1 MNPNQPVI
9 CVRGLVKRYGK
20 VVALDGLDL
29 DIHHGEIF
37 GILGPN
43 GAGKTTLIRILSTLT
58 KPTSGTVLVDGY
70 DVMKHPV
77 EAKRRI
83 GVVHQTLNI
92 DPELNA
98 EGSMRIHG
106 MLFGL
111 TRRTIKEKTDALLEL
126 VGLADRRGEL
136 MEKLSG
142 GLKRRLTIARAM
154 MHDPR
159 VLIMDEPTVGLD
171 AHARRTLWD
180 LIRRLKR
187 RGSTI
192 LLTTHY
198 IEEAEQMAD
207 RVAIVDRGTLVEGC
221 GDTPLLGKPEDLI
234 SAVGKYALDI
244 QGDDKST
251 TRFFERQK
259 EAAAHLAG
267 LGEQAVVR
275 PSTLEDVFVHV
286 TGNRARFDN
295 GGETCD
301 R

>member
-1 MNPNQPVI
+1 LISRTPIIHVEN
-9 CVRGLVKRYGK
+9 LSKRYGATE
-20 VVALDGLDL
+20 ALHGLEL
-29 DIHHGEIF
+29 DIFQGEIF

-58 KPTSGTVLVDGY
+58 KPTSGTVLVDGH
-70 DVMKHPV
+70 DVMKRPV

-92 DPELNA
+92 DPELSA
-98 EGSMRIHG
+98 EESMRIHG

-126 VGLADRRGEL
+126 VGLTDRRGEL
-136 MEKLSG
+136 MENLSG

-180 LIRRLKR
+180 LIRGLKR

-207 RVAIVDRGTLVEGC
+207 RVAIVDRGALVEGR
-221 GDTPLLGKPEDLI
+221 GETPLLGKPEELI
-234 SAVGKYALDI
+234 RAVGRYALDI

-251 TRFFERQK
+251 TRFFERQE
-259 EAAAHLAG
+259 EAAAHLAR
-267 LGEQAVVR
+267 LGEKAVVR